1 MCNKF
6 DANQTRL
13 KQLSQKQKTKL
24 ESKNV
29 EMLRVKHTQQ
39 KPQDTR
45 EKRNWAKLEKC

>member
-13 KQLSQKQKTKL
+13 KQLSQNQKKI

-45 EKRNWAKLEKC
+45 EKRNWAKREKC